1 MITSSITLE
10 QAKEHLRVT
19 HNIDD
24 AYIEGLIPTA
34 FQLIADELDRELTDD
49 VCLTPTGSL
58 SNSLRHA
65 ALLVIGDLYVNRE
78 AQQPEQLHNNEAI
91 TRLLNKYRRVGV

>member
-19 HNIDD
+19 HSIDD
-24 AYIEGLIPTA
+24 TYIEGLIPTA

-49 VCLTPTGSL
+49 ICLTRSGEL

-65 ALLVIGDLYVNRE
+65 AMLIIGDLYVNRE
-78 AQQPEQLHNNEAI
+78 AQQPEQLHNNDAI